1 MEMRT
6 IIFNNVFNETSS
18 VLNGT
23 KTQMRCRACCGDGE
37 ISFCTDKGDGL
48 LTVSHNGFDIAKANY
63 KVGEVLQ
70 IGILQRLKE
79 IEVYSDH
86 VGDSKM
92 IIMEPP
98 ERYCK
103 KTIPFSIQI
112 TRVSIERLKDISD
125 EECFKDG
132 VFRIGEKYG
141 YEFCNSIEGN
151 LVFQEVVFESP
162 REAFASKINEETG
175 LNAWRSNPYMF
186 VYDFKLIK
194 YGTNEKR

>member
-6 IIFNNVFNETSS
+6 IIFNNIFNETSS

-23 KTQMRCRACCGDGE
+23 KTQMRCRACCGDDE

-48 LTVSHNGFDIAKANY
+48 LTVFHNGFDIAKANY

-92 IIMEPP
+92 IIVEPP
-98 ERYCK
+98 ESYCK

-125 EECFKDG
+125 DECFKDG
-132 VFRIGEKYG
+132 VYRIGEKYG

-194 YGTNEKR
+194 DGTNEKR

>member
-1 MEMRT
+1 MRT

-23 KTQMRCRACCGDGE
+23 KTQMRCRACCGDDE
-37 ISFCTDKGDGL
+37 IF
-48 LTVSHNGFDIAKANY
+48 HNGYDIAKANY

-79 IEVYSDH
+79 TEVYLDH
-86 VGDSKM
+86 VGDRKM

-125 EECFKDG
+125 DECFKDG

-141 YEFCNSIEGN
+141 YEFCNSIECN

-162 REAFASKINEETG
+162 REAFASKIN
-175 LNAWRSNPYMF
+175 AWRSNPYMF

-194 YGTNEKR
+194 DGTNEKR

>member
-1 MEMRT
+1 MRT
-6 IIFNNVFNETSS
+6 IIFNNVFNDTSS

-23 KTQMRCRACCGDGE
+23 KTQMRCRACCGDYE

-48 LTVSHNGFDIAKANY
+48 LTVFHNGFDIAKANY

-79 IEVYSDH
+79 IEVDSDY

-92 IIMEPP
+92 IIMEPL

-103 KTIPFSIQI
+103 KTLPFSIQI

-125 EECFKDG
+125 DECFKDG
-132 VFRIGEKYG
+132 IYRIGEKYG
-141 YEFCNSIEGN
+141 YEFCNSVEGN

-162 REAFASKINEETG
+162 REAFASKINEEIG
-175 LNAWRSNPYMF
+175 LDAWRSNSYMF

-194 YGTNEKR
+194 DGTNEKR

>member
-1 MEMRT
+1 MRT
-6 IIFNNVFNETSS
+6 IIFNNVFNDTSS

-23 KTQMRCRACCGDGE
+23 KTQMRSRACCGDYE
-37 ISFCTDKGDGL
+37 ISFCTDKYDGL
-48 LTVSHNGFDIAKANY
+48 LTVFHNGFDIAKANY

-79 IEVYSDH
+79 IEVDSDY

-92 IIMEPP
+92 IIMDPP

-103 KTIPFSIQI
+103 KTLPFSIQI
-112 TRVSIERLKDISD
+112 TRVTIERLKDISD
-125 EECFKDG
+125 DECFKDG

-162 REAFASKINEETG
+162 REAFASKINEEIG
-175 LNAWRSNPYMF
+175 LDAWRSNSYMF

-194 YGTNEKR
+194 DGTNEKR

>member
-6 IIFNNVFNETSS
+6 IIFNNIFNETSS

-23 KTQMRCRACCGDGE
+23 KTQMRCRACCGDDE

-48 LTVSHNGFDIAKANY
+48 LTVFHNGFDIAKANY

-79 IEVYSDH
+79 TEVYLDH

-112 TRVSIERLKDISD
+112 TRVSIERLQDIS
-125 EECFKDG
+125 EEDCLKEGIWRDDNVGLEG
-132 VFRIGEKYG
+132 VTYWYHGLANSSFRTAKEAYAALIDKISGKYTW
-141 YEFCNSIEGN
+141 E
-151 LVFQEVVFESP
+151 
-162 REAFASKINEETG
+162 
-175 LNAWRSNPYMF
+175 SNPWVF
-186 VYDFKLIK
+186 VYDFELI
-194 YGTNEKR
+194 